1 LLLHRGTLND
11 DDPFQKSSTLHLWL
25 FGYELPDTIFLLRK
39 DGSCWFLA
47 TKKKCDFLKQA
58 AENVPEKSGIQE
70 IHMLLRSKEDG
81 NAASYEE
88 LLKEACSGVVTKN
101 GDDENGAK
109 TLPALG
115 LILKERTANSEGG
128 GIVGPWEQK
137 LTAAAEGDDATVK
150 VVDVTNGLAFAIA
163 IKDDIELDLM
173 KKSSV
178 LSNKVMKHGYVKKM
192 EEVIDSEKA
201 MTNDELATFVDEILE
216 DPSKIALKVP
226 KEDVQP
232 CYFPIVQSGGTYDL
246 KVSAQSTTDTLKHD
260 IIMVSLGAR
269 YKNYCSNISR
279 TFFVDPPKKV
289 SGTYEVL
296 MEMQDACLEVMKPGN
311 QLKAV
316 YKAAVAF
323 LQERSGYEYLVD
335 HLPKSLG
342 YATGLDFRESAFS
355 LTAKNPASFKKGM
368 VFCLSLGFQNL
379 DLSEPDLAATPDK
392 SPVSLFVTSVV
403 CVSCSFCWM
412 PGFESQCLTL
422 FPVSSC
428 FCLYCRSRNY
438 PRMLFLSRTCSPL
451 PAVHPMS

>member
-1 LLLHRGTLND
+1 MND

-25 FGYELPDTIFLLRK
+25 FGYELPDTVFLLRK

-47 TKKKCDFLKQA
+47 TKKKCDFLRTA
-58 AENVPEKSGIQE
+58 AEAVPDKSSIKE
-70 IHMLLRSKEDG
+70 INFLLRSKEDG
-81 NAASYEE
+81 NAANYEQ
-88 LLKEACSGVVTKN
+88 LLKEAMSGVVVGEN
-101 GDDENGAK
+101 GDK
-109 TLPALG
+109 QLPALG
-115 LILKERTANSEGG
+115 LILKERTANSESG

-137 LTAAAEGDDATVK
+137 ISAAAEGDDASIK
-150 VVDVTNGLAFAIA
+150 IVDVTNGLAFAIA
-163 IKDDIELDLM
+163 IKDDTELDLM

-226 KEDVQP
+226 KDDVQP

-260 IIMVSLGAR
+260 IIVVSLGAR

-289 SGTYEVL
+289 SATYEVL
-296 MEMQDACLEVMKPGN
+296 MEMQDACLEAMKPGN

-355 LTAKNPASFKKGM
+355 ITAKNPASFKKGM

-379 DLSEPDLAATPDK
+379 ELSESDLSSTPDK
-392 SPVSLFVTSVV
+392 SPVSCNECLCIVLFLFDTCLDSQLSVPNSILPFFFMFV
-403 CVSCSFCWM
+403 CV
-412 PGFESQCLTL
+412 L
-422 FPVSSC
+422 
-428 FCLYCRSRNY
+428 
-438 PRMLFLSRTCSPL
+438 
-451 PAVHPMS
+451 

>member
-1 LLLHRGTLND
+1 MSDCYFGAENDKDKVYDILTPHALLITPIQFNSLQLYSSVVWNGADCLLLHRGTMND

-47 TKKKCDFLKQA
+47 TKKKCDFLRKA
-58 AENVPEKSGIQE
+58 AEAVPDKSAIKE
-70 IHMLLRSKEDG
+70 IHFLLRNKEDG
-81 NAASYEE
+81 NAANYEQ
-88 LLKEACSGVVTKN
+88 LLKEAMEGVVVN
-101 GDDENGAK
+101 GDNNM
-109 TLPALG
+109 PSLG
-115 LILKERTANSEGG
+115 LILKERTANSESG

-137 LTAAAEGDDATVK
+137 LTAAAEGDEASIK
-150 VVDVTNGLAFAIA
+150 IVDVTNGLAFAVA
-163 IKDDIELDLM
+163 IKDDTELDLM

-192 EEVIDSEKA
+192 EEVIDSEKP

-216 DPSKIALKVP
+216 DPSKISLKVP
-226 KEDVQP
+226 KDEVQP

-269 YKNYCSNISR
+269 YRNYCSNISR

-296 MEMQDACLEVMKPGN
+296 MEMQDACLEAMKPGN

-316 YKAAVAF
+316 YKAAVSF

-379 DLSEPDLAATPDK
+379 ELSESDLSSTPDK
-392 SPVSLFVTSVV
+392 SPVSL
-403 CVSCSFCWM
+403 
-412 PGFESQCLTL
+412 
-422 FPVSSC
+422 
-428 FCLYCRSRNY
+428 
-438 PRMLFLSRTCSPL
+438 
-451 PAVHPMS
+451 